1 VSKAVA
7 SSCLFD
13 TKLQKVGHYHL
24 KQKAP
29 QQIAYLKQH
38 AKPHCLQWECLSM
51 MYCLQLYLPRLK
63 NLIMQIPVQEKVMV
77 MLGQYGWDLIKIRE
91 VEHLFATIRTTPT
104 WCTAVGATS
113 TSLTSDFHIGS
124 AFRLHEIPEIP

>member
-1 VSKAVA
+1 
-7 SSCLFD
+7 
-13 TKLQKVGHYHL
+13 
-24 KQKAP
+24 
-29 QQIAYLKQH
+29 
-38 AKPHCLQWECLSM
+38 M

-91 VEHLFATIRTTPT
+91 VEHLFAMIRTTPT